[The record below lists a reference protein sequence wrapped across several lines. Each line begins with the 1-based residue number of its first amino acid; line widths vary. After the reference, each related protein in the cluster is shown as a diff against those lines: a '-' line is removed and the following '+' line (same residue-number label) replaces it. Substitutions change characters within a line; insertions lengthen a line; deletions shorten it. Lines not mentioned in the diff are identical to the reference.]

1 MAIER
6 YILIVLPLVSS
17 TILSKKRRQIFY
29 GVIILLGFLFPILI
43 FSHVAYVELFA
54 VSIAEFFKLK
64 TQAMVKKTIGMHVNN
79 QNLDFKFD
87 LRLV

>member
-29 GVIILLGFLFPILI
+29 GVIILLGLLFPILI

-54 VSIAEFFKLK
+54 VSIAEFLKLK
-64 TQAMVKKTIGMHVNN
+64 PPATV
-79 QNLDFKFD
+79 
-87 LRLV
+87 